1 MERQKIVRLLV
12 KEVLVGEDT
21 ITIRHSIP
29 LPSGSLDKE
38 DQSPRTVKIT
48 FCVRGVSTPPRA
60 NMTDDGQSGSY
71 SGQCN
76 FNSPREHEPRP
87 EPSSAAGRRAET
99 EFARKRG

>member
-1 MERQKIVRLLV
+1 VIERQKIVRLLV

-60 NMTDDGQSGSY
+60 NMTDDGQSKSH
-71 SGQCN
+71 SGLQV
-76 FNSPREHEPRP
+76 
-87 EPSSAAGRRAET
+87 G
-99 EFARKRG
+99 